1 MTTLNFKDVYE
12 NQFHN
17 ISNYIKSLDTKAG
30 FFRSEEDH
38 EEMIH
43 EFFAEIFE
51 TKKRNNRSYR
61 LVDTYDPNRS
71 ESNNPQFKFLI
82 GLIKNFYAS
91 QRTKD
96 LKRRETLKNIKQE
109 QLDAITCFHNK
120 SDEENYYQDE
130 VIINN
135 QEKDLGFCHD
145 IKKLSRDFVKKLKGL
160 ELKAYKYLIEDQM
173 SPKQLAK
180 VLGVSSRTA
189 YNLKESI
196 NKKAQF
202 TMEAYIDY

>member
-1 MTTLNFKDVYE
+1 MNTLNFKDVYDT
-12 NQFHN
+12 QFHN
-17 ISNYIKSLDTKAG
+17 ISNYIKSLDAKAG

-38 EEMIH
+38 ENLIH

-51 TKKRNNRSYR
+51 NKNRNNRTYR

-71 ESNNPQFKFLI
+71 KSDNPQFKFLI

-91 QRTKD
+91 QRTED
-96 LKRRETLKNIKQE
+96 LKRRETLKNIKQD

-120 SDEENYYQDE
+120 SDGENSYQDE
-130 VIINN
+130 VFFNN
-135 QEKDLGFCHD
+135 QEKDVGFCHD
-145 IKKLSRDFVKKLKGL
+145 IKKLSRNFVKKLKGL
-160 ELKAYKYLIEDQM
+160 ELKAYKYLVEDQM
-173 SPKQLAK
+173 SSKQLAQ

-196 NKKAQF
+196 NQKAQF
-202 TMEAYIDY
+202 TMEAYIAS